1 MYESGVDLYYDLVD
15 YIDGNVDMEQYVDYM
30 EALLLSHTPE
40 TPGNEIKSKT
50 IDTSSPPSFKT
61 STPSTRTHNKQLLM
75 KEKALED
82 SRREQL
88 EQQRRNQQRQAEIKT
103 QEKQTH
109 QFLRVP
115 QNVGVHVDLPPQ
127 VLQVKTV
134 LENPTNYHLTQKRRR
149 QVLQYLDDHRRS
161 PQPASLPLSHT
172 LSHGPLQSHQPS
184 QTTSLPLQSGLTASP
199 ASLTALHHTPPVVQT
214 TPPVLQATPSPSP
227 DVAMSPG
234 LSSVA
239 TSNSEAEDLLD
250 EINFGSLSSDNV
262 KTAQSLTLPA
272 DVDSNSSMFLE
283 HLIALGSSGST
294 SGLGK
299 TSLSCPADLS
309 QIKPEHL
316 YTEADLQAVKDRQKK
331 DNHNMIERR
340 RRFNINDR
348 IKELGTLLP
357 KNNDPYFEAI
367 SLGAC
372 SSKHFEIVRDVRQNK
387 GTILKMSVAY
397 IKTLQHDLQKS
408 KKFGEQLVSQNL
420 ALTRRIQLLEQ
431 SLAKANGL
439 EATELSWNTSPAH
452 TLNNYKP
459 HVMLTPT
466 QLSDS
471 VADGSPLSLSEDLMD
486 DDHPVTGD
494 PMLSSPHHLAPSPSP
509 PPDTSHLAYR
519 DDMDIGLP

>member
-1 MYESGVDLYYDLVD
+1 MSWVYSLFAAVVLGS
-15 YIDGNVDMEQYVDYM
+15 Q
-30 EALLLSHTPE
+30 
-40 TPGNEIKSKT
+40 
-50 IDTSSPPSFKT
+50 PPSVRADVLNRIIGKDVLGKSYPEGCMSKSDLREVEIIPHPSRFLYLYRGGPVNSPNNPEPFLFPAPGILVLGCNLSSDGYYLAYRMGRWNIDVQIFLDVRKGEYGRVFDN
-61 STPSTRTHNKQLLM
+61 SLASPLNRSRECLLTPSGFG
-75 KEKALED
+75 
-82 SRREQL
+82 RECD
-88 EQQRRNQQRQAEIKT
+88 
-103 QEKQTH
+103 
-109 QFLRVP
+109 
-115 QNVGVHVDLPPQ
+115 G
-127 VLQVKTV
+127 
-134 LENPTNYHLTQKRRR
+134 
-149 QVLQYLDDHRRS
+149 
-161 PQPASLPLSHT
+161 
-172 LSHGPLQSHQPS
+172 
-184 QTTSLPLQSGLTASP
+184 
-199 ASLTALHHTPPVVQT
+199 
-214 TPPVLQATPSPSP
+214 
-227 DVAMSPG
+227 
-234 LSSVA
+234 
-239 TSNSEAEDLLD
+239 AEDLLD

-420 ALTRRIQLLEQ
+420 ALTRRIQVSTQ
-431 SLAKANGL
+431 SLCQ
-439 EATELSWNTSPAH
+439 TS
-452 TLNNYKP
+452 NNIGCLIP
-459 HVMLTPT
+459 
-466 QLSDS
+466 
-471 VADGSPLSLSEDLMD
+471 
-486 DDHPVTGD
+486 PVYD
-494 PMLSSPHHLAPSPSP
+494 K
-509 PPDTSHLAYR
+509 
-519 DDMDIGLP
+519 

>member
-1 MYESGVDLYYDLVD
+1 MPVYN
-15 YIDGNVDMEQYVDYM
+15 II
-30 EALLLSHTPE
+30 A
-40 TPGNEIKSKT
+40 
-50 IDTSSPPSFKT
+50 
-61 STPSTRTHNKQLLM
+61 
-75 KEKALED
+75 
-82 SRREQL
+82 
-88 EQQRRNQQRQAEIKT
+88 
-103 QEKQTH
+103 
-109 QFLRVP
+109 
-115 QNVGVHVDLPPQ
+115 
-127 VLQVKTV
+127 
-134 LENPTNYHLTQKRRR
+134 KRCK
-149 QVLQYLDDHRRS
+149 
-161 PQPASLPLSHT
+161 
-172 LSHGPLQSHQPS
+172 
-184 QTTSLPLQSGLTASP
+184 
-199 ASLTALHHTPPVVQT
+199 
-214 TPPVLQATPSPSP
+214 
-227 DVAMSPG
+227 
-234 LSSVA
+234 
-239 TSNSEAEDLLD
+239 AEDLLD

-357 KNNDPYFEAI
+357 KNNDP
-367 SLGAC
+367 
-372 SSKHFEIVRDVRQNK
+372 HFEIVRDVRQNK

-439 EATELSWNTSPAH
+439 EATELPWNTSPAH

-466 QLSDS
+466 LSDS